1 MTMESEDLTIRGS
14 LSESS
19 LPELLASIS
28 RSKETGIL
36 NFHDAGR
43 WKAIYF
49 KEGRL
54 IYAMSNAQD
63 DRLGEFL
70 LKTAKITVRQFLE
83 ASKMIQP
90 DKKLGAVLVEQ
101 GIITPDDLF
110 VAIHRHA
117 EAIVYS
123 LFDWTRGEYEFVIK
137 DLTAEGPMVLDLDS
151 ENVILE
157 GIRRLMDFTRIYA
170 GVGPLET
177 VLRPSAIAD
186 SLTHKLNLDEDE
198 SQVLSLVNGRLNVEQ
213 ILAMSYLPN
222 FETLRILFGLLSG
235 GVLER
240 GGSEEAE
247 KRGIELEYEL
257 QEVVEHYNGNFERVC
272 GFLRE
277 KLDDDEAIQFTDRVM
292 GEVAKQ
298 FPLLFES
305 VELGSAGRVDFD
317 QLLQNLGDKPH
328 EAKKAVLVDGSERAY
343 LWAVAPDRARA
354 RQERAGDGGNEHSQ
368 PDTTWMRRQ
377 LPVAG
382 HRPPAAISHRTP
394 GWKQLAARD
403 WSLGAA

>member
-1 MTMESEDLTIRGS
+1 MTMQGEELTIRGS

-49 KEGRL
+49 KEGRI
-54 IYAMSNAQD
+54 IYAMSNSQD

-70 LKTAKITVRQFLE
+70 LKTGKITVRQFLE
-83 ASKMIQP
+83 ASKKIQP

-123 LFDWTRGEYEFVIK
+123 LFAWTRGEYEFVIK
-137 DLTAEGPMVLDLDS
+137 DLTADGPMVLDLDS

-157 GIRRLMDFTRIYA
+157 GIRRLKDFTRMYA
-170 GVGPLET
+170 GVGPLES
-177 VLRPSAIAD
+177 VLRPSANAD
-186 SLTHKLNLDEDE
+186 GLIYKLHLDEDE
-198 SQVLSLVNGRLNVEQ
+198 SQVHSLVNGRINVEQ

-222 FETLRILFGLLSG
+222 FETLRILFGLLAA
-235 GVLER
+235 GVVER
-240 GGSEEAE
+240 GGAQESE

-257 QEVVEHYNGNFERVC
+257 QEVVE
-272 GFLRE
+272 
-277 KLDDDEAIQFTDRVM
+277 
-292 GEVAKQ
+292 
-298 FPLLFES
+298 
-305 VELGSAGRVDFD
+305 
-317 QLLQNLGDKPH
+317 QLQPQL
-328 EAKKAVLVDGSERAY
+328 
-343 LWAVAPDRARA
+343 RAR
-354 RQERAGDGGNEHSQ
+354 
-368 PDTTWMRRQ
+368 
-377 LPVAG
+377 L
-382 HRPPAAISHRTP
+382 
-394 GWKQLAARD
+394 
-403 WSLGAA
+403 

>member
-1 MTMESEDLTIRGS
+1 MASMDSEELSIRGS

-28 RSKETGIL
+28 RSRETGIL

-49 KEGRL
+49 KEGRI

-70 LKTAKITVRQFLE
+70 LKTGKVTVRQFLE
-83 ASKMIQP
+83 ASKLIQP
-90 DKKLGAVLVEQ
+90 DKKLGAVLVDQ

-123 LFDWTRGEYEFVIK
+123 LFDWVRGEYEFVIK
-137 DLTAEGPMVLDLDS
+137 DLSAEGPMVLDLDS
-151 ENVILE
+151 SNVILE
-157 GIRRLMDFTRIYA
+157 GIRRLKDYTRIFA

-177 VLRPSAIAD
+177 ILRPTDQAD
-186 SLTHKLNLDEDE
+186 ALVPKLSLDEDE

-222 FETLRILFGLLSG
+222 FETLRIMFGLLSA
-235 GVLER
+235 GVLDRGGSDSER
-240 GGSEEAE
+240 GGL
-247 KRGIELEYEL
+247 ELEYEL
-257 QEVVEHYNGNFERVC
+257 QEVVEHYNRSFEAV
-272 GFLRE
+272 GAFLRGKVE
-277 KLDDDEAIQFTDRVM
+277 DDEALSFTEEVM
-292 GEVAKQ
+292 TDVAKQ
-298 FPLLFES
+298 FPLLFEG
-305 VELGSAGRVDFD
+305 VELGTAGRVDFD

-328 EAKKAVLVDGSERAY
+328 EAKKAVLVDG
-343 LWAVAPDRARA
+343 L
-354 RQERAGDGGNEHSQ
+354 NELTYALLLQ
-368 PDTTWMRRQ
+368 I
-377 LPVAG
+377 G
-382 HRPPAAISHRTP
+382 HRFGKADQEVVATTILSHSP
-394 GWKQLAARD
+394 GIA
-403 WSLGAA
+403 ST

>member
-1 MTMESEDLTIRGS
+1 MTMESEELSIRGS

-49 KEGRL
+49 KEGRI

-70 LKTAKITVRQFLE
+70 LKTGKVTVRQFLE
-83 ASKMIQP
+83 ASKLIQP

-110 VAIHRHA
+110 VAIHRYA

-123 LFDWTRGEYEFVIK
+123 LFDWVRGEYEFVIK
-137 DLTAEGPMVLDLDS
+137 DLSAEGPMVLDLDS
-151 ENVILE
+151 ANVILE
-157 GIRRLMDFTRIYA
+157 GIRRLKDYTRVYA

-177 VLRPSAIAD
+177 ILRPTGNSD
-186 SLTHKLNLDEDE
+186 GLVHRLNLDEDE

-222 FETLRILFGLLSG
+222 FETLRILFGLLAA

-240 GGSEEAE
+240 GGTGESQ

-257 QEVVEHYNGNFERVC
+257 QEIVDHYNRSFESVSS
-272 GFLRE
+272 FLRAKVE
-277 KLDDDEAIQFTDRVM
+277 EDEALEFTDHVM
-292 GEVAKQ
+292 GEVGKQ
-298 FPLLFES
+298 FPLLFEG
-305 VELGSAGRVDFD
+305 VELGTAGRVDFD
-317 QLLQNLGDKPH
+317 QLLQNLGDRAH
-328 EAKKAVLVDGSERAY
+328 EAKKAVLVDGLNELTYALLLEIGRRYGKAEQEV
-343 LWAVAPDRARA
+343 VATSILSHSPGI
-354 RQERAGDGGNEHSQ
+354 AG
-368 PDTTWMRRQ
+368 T
-377 LPVAG
+377 
-382 HRPPAAISHRTP
+382 
-394 GWKQLAARD
+394 
-403 WSLGAA
+403 

>member
-1 MTMESEDLTIRGS
+1 MTMESEELSIRGS

-28 RSKETGIL
+28 RSRETGIL

-49 KEGRL
+49 KEGRI
-54 IYAMSNAQD
+54 IYAMSNSQD

-70 LKTAKITVRQFLE
+70 LKTGKVTVRQFLE
-83 ASKMIQP
+83 ASKLIQP

-110 VAIHRHA
+110 VAIHRYA

-123 LFDWTRGEYEFVIK
+123 LFDWVRGEYEFVIK
-137 DLTAEGPMVLDLDS
+137 DLSAEGPMVLDLDS
-151 ENVILE
+151 ANVILE
-157 GIRRLMDFTRIYA
+157 GIRRLKDYTRVYA

-177 VLRPSAIAD
+177 VLRPTGNAD
-186 SLTHKLNLDEDE
+186 GLVHRLNLDEDE

-222 FETLRILFGLLSG
+222 FETLRILFGLLAA

-240 GGSEEAE
+240 GGTGESQ

-257 QEVVEHYNGNFERVC
+257 QEIVDHYNRSFESVSSFLHSRVEEEEAL
-272 GFLRE
+272 GFV
-277 KLDDDEAIQFTDRVM
+277 DHVM
-292 GEVAKQ
+292 GEVGKQ
-298 FPLLFES
+298 FPLLFEG
-305 VELGSAGRVDFD
+305 VELGTAGRVDFD
-317 QLLQNLGDKPH
+317 QLLQNLGDRPH
-328 EAKKAVLVDGSERAY
+328 EAKKAVLVDGLNELTYALLLEIGRRY
-343 LWAVAPDRARA
+343 GKVEQEVVAT
-354 RQERAGDGGNEHSQ
+354 SI
-368 PDTTWMRRQ
+368 
-377 LPVAG
+377 L
-382 HRPPAAISHRTP
+382 SHTP
-394 GWKQLAARD
+394 GIA
-403 WSLGAA
+403 GT

>member
-1 MTMESEDLTIRGS
+1 MTMQGEELTIRGS

-49 KEGRL
+49 KEGRI
-54 IYAMSNAQD
+54 IYAMSNSQD

-70 LKTAKITVRQFLE
+70 LKTGKITVRQFLE
-83 ASKMIQP
+83 ASKKIQP

-123 LFDWTRGEYEFVIK
+123 LFAWTRGEYEFVIK
-137 DLTAEGPMVLDLDS
+137 DLTADGPMVLDLDS

-157 GIRRLMDFTRIYA
+157 GIRRLKDFTRMYA
-170 GVGPLET
+170 GVGPLES
-177 VLRPSAIAD
+177 VLRPSDNAD
-186 SLTHKLNLDEDE
+186 GLIYKLHLDEDE
-198 SQVLSLVNGRLNVEQ
+198 SQVHSLVNGRINVEQ

-222 FETLRILFGLLSG
+222 FETLRILFGILAA
-235 GVLER
+235 GVVER
-240 GGSEEAE
+240 GGAQESE

-257 QEVVEHYNGNFERVC
+257 QEVVEHYNRNFERVC
-272 GFLRE
+272 NYLSRKLEGEAALGVQLGRHGRRHPPIPAALRE
-277 KLDDDEAIQFTDRVM
+277 RGARHGRTSGFRPT
-292 GEVAKQ
+292 AS
-298 FPLLFES
+298 ES
-305 VELGSAGRVDFD
+305 
-317 QLLQNLGDKPH
+317 
-328 EAKKAVLVDGSERAY
+328 
-343 LWAVAPDRARA
+343 
-354 RQERAGDGGNEHSQ
+354 
-368 PDTTWMRRQ
+368 RR
-377 LPVAG
+377 
-382 HRPPAAISHRTP
+382 
-394 GWKQLAARD
+394 
-403 WSLGAA
+403 

>member
-1 MTMESEDLTIRGS
+1 MSMESEELSIRGS

-49 KEGRL
+49 KEGRI

-70 LKTAKITVRQFLE
+70 IKTGKVTVRQFLE
-83 ASKMIQP
+83 ASKLIQP

-101 GIITPDDLF
+101 GIISPDDLF

-117 EAIVYS
+117 EAVVYS
-123 LFDWTRGEYEFVIK
+123 LFDWIRGEYEFVIK
-137 DLTAEGPMVLDLDS
+137 DLSAEGPMVLDLDS
-151 ENVILE
+151 CNVVVE
-157 GIRRLMDFTRIYA
+157 GIRRLKDYTRIFA

-177 VLRPSAIAD
+177 VLRPSAEGEGLI
-186 SLTHKLNLDEDE
+186 HKLNLDEDE

-222 FETLRILFGLLSG
+222 FETLRILFALVSA
-235 GVLER
+235 GVLDR
-240 GGSEEAE
+240 GGPVESER
-247 KRGIELEYEL
+247 RGIELEYEL
-257 QEVVEHYNGNFERVC
+257 QEVVEHYNRNFEAVC
-272 GFLRE
+272 ASLRS
-277 KLDDDEAIQFTDRVM
+277 KVDDEDALAFTDQVLS
-292 GEVAKQ
+292 EVSKQ
-298 FPLLFES
+298 FPLLFED
-305 VELGSAGRVDFD
+305 VELGTAGRVDFD

-328 EAKKAVLVDGSERAY
+328 EAKKAILVDGLNELTYALLLEVGRRFGKGEQE
-343 LWAVAPDRARA
+343 AVATAIL
-354 RQERAGDGGNEHSQ
+354 SQ
-368 PDTTWMRRQ
+368 NQ
-377 LPVAG
+377 
-382 HRPPAAISHRTP
+382 P
-394 GWKQLAARD
+394 GIA
-403 WSLGAA
+403 ST

>member
-1 MTMESEDLTIRGS
+1 MSMESEELSIRGS

-49 KEGRL
+49 KDGRI

-70 LKTAKITVRQFLE
+70 LKTGKITVRQFLE
-83 ASKMIQP
+83 ASKLIQP

-123 LFDWTRGEYEFVIK
+123 LFDWVRGEYEFVIK
-137 DLTAEGPMVLDLDS
+137 DLSAEGPMVLDLDS
-151 ENVILE
+151 GNVILE
-157 GIRRLMDFTRIYA
+157 GIRRLKDYTRIYA

-177 VLRPSAIAD
+177 VLRSTEHAEG
-186 SLTHKLNLDEDE
+186 LVHKLNLDEDE

-222 FETLRILFGLLSG
+222 FETLRILFALLAA

-240 GGSEEAE
+240 GGTGDSER
-247 KRGIELEYEL
+247 RGIELEYEL
-257 QEVVEHYNGNFERVC
+257 QEIVEHYNRSFEAVC
-272 GFLRE
+272 SFLRAKVE
-277 KLDDDEAIQFTDRVM
+277 DDEAVVFTDRVM
-292 GEVAKQ
+292 EEVAKQ
-298 FPLLFES
+298 FPLLFEG
-305 VELGSAGRVDFD
+305 VELGTAGRVDFD

-328 EAKKAVLVDGSERAY
+328 EAKKAVLVDGLNELTYALLLEIGHRFGK
-343 LWAVAPDRARA
+343 LEQETVATSILS
-354 RQERAGDGGNEHSQ
+354 QSQ
-368 PDTTWMRRQ
+368 PS
-377 LPVAG
+377 
-382 HRPPAAISHRTP
+382 IP
-394 GWKQLAARD
+394 GT
-403 WSLGAA
+403 

>member
-1 MTMESEDLTIRGS
+1 MSMESEELSIRGS

-19 LPELLASIS
+19 LPELLASIA

-49 KEGRL
+49 KDGRI

-70 LKTAKITVRQFLE
+70 LKTGKITVRQFLE
-83 ASKMIQP
+83 ASKLIQP

-123 LFDWTRGEYEFVIK
+123 LFDWIRGEYEFVIK
-137 DLTAEGPMVLDLDS
+137 DLSAEGPMVLDLDS
-151 ENVILE
+151 GNVILE
-157 GIRRLMDFTRIYA
+157 GIRRLKDYTRIYA

-177 VLRPSAIAD
+177 ILRATDHAEG
-186 SLTHKLNLDEDE
+186 LVHKLNLDEDE

-222 FETLRILFGLLSG
+222 FETLRILFALLAA

-240 GGSEEAE
+240 GGTGDAE
-247 KRGIELEYEL
+247 RRGIELEYEL
-257 QEVVEHYNGNFERVC
+257 QEIVEHYNRSFEAVC
-272 GFLRE
+272 GFLRAKVE
-277 KLDDDEAIQFTDRVM
+277 DDEAVVFTEGVM
-292 GEVAKQ
+292 QEVAKQ
-298 FPLLFES
+298 FPLLFEG
-305 VELGSAGRVDFD
+305 VELGTAGRVDFD

-328 EAKKAVLVDGSERAY
+328 EAKKAVLVDGLNELTYALLLEIGHRFGK
-343 LWAVAPDRARA
+343 LEQEVVATSILS
-354 RQERAGDGGNEHSQ
+354 QSQ
-368 PDTTWMRRQ
+368 PS
-377 LPVAG
+377 
-382 HRPPAAISHRTP
+382 IP
-394 GWKQLAARD
+394 GT
-403 WSLGAA
+403 

>member
-1 MTMESEDLTIRGS
+1 MTIESEELSIRGS

-28 RSKETGIL
+28 RSKETGVL

-49 KEGRL
+49 KEGRI
-54 IYAMSNAQD
+54 IYAMSNSQD

-70 LKTAKITVRQFLE
+70 LKTAKITVRQYLE

-90 DKKLGAVLVEQ
+90 DKKFGAVLVEQ
-101 GIITPDDLF
+101 GIVTPDDLF

-137 DLTAEGPMVLDLDS
+137 DLSAEGPMVLDLDS

-157 GIRRLMDFTRIYA
+157 GIRRLKDFTRIYA
-170 GVGPLET
+170 GVGPLEAI
-177 VLRPSAIAD
+177 LRRTENAD
-186 SLTHKLNLDEDE
+186 GLMYRLNLDEDE

-222 FETLRILFGLLSG
+222 FETLRILFALLAG

-240 GGSEEAE
+240 GGNEESP

-257 QEVVEHYNGNFERVC
+257 QEIVEHYNRNFERVC
-272 GFLRE
+272 TFLIE
-277 KLDDDEAIQFTDRVM
+277 KLEDDEAVKFAEGVM
-292 GEVAKQ
+292 NEVTKQ
-298 FPLLFES
+298 FPLLFEG
-305 VELGSAGRVDFD
+305 VELGTAGRVDFD

-328 EAKKAVLVDGSERAY
+328 EAKKAVLVDGLNELTYGLLLEIGRSFGKSEQES
-343 LWAVAPDRARA
+343 VATSILSQSA
-354 RQERAGDGGNEHSQ
+354 RQDA
-368 PDTTWMRRQ
+368 P
-377 LPVAG
+377 
-382 HRPPAAISHRTP
+382 
-394 GWKQLAARD
+394 
-403 WSLGAA
+403 